1 MQVGSSPFCPFPLSP
16 APTPVIPPFLA
27 STAFWYSKQTIEV
40 CGDPHPCLRGASGF
54 ASPLLVVRLPT
65 DPKGLACNSLSS
77 GLRVFPVCCT
87 LPAPPG
93 SGPSASPCLSLQ
105 TQVSCVCRQSHAS
118 QWGPGLQKGHFQ
130 GTLGA
135 AAGRAEATV

>member
-1 MQVGSSPFCPFPLSP
+1 MQVGSRPLLSLP
-16 APTPVIPPFLA
+16 SVPGPPSVILLFLA
-27 STAFWYSKQTIEV
+27 STAFRYSDQTIDV
-40 CGDPHPCLRGASGF
+40 CGDPHPCLQGASGF

-65 DPKGLACNSLSS
+65 DPKGLACNSLFS

-105 TQVSCVCRQSHAS
+105 TQVRCVCRQSHAS

-130 GTLGA
+130 GTLGV